1 MPIQLIDN
9 FELNTAKPL
18 DNRMV
23 VGPDFFYNTKED
35 IPSINRYEGLRIWDT
50 NDSSPYVWDGSGF
63 IPEAPGIG
71 GSGTI
76 GYIPVFNDVESVTN
90 SNIRFTNNSIG
101 IGAAPD
107 DNFTLSVNGAVKASS
122 YEGIGINISNIN
134 ATNITTGSLNPLRIG
149 GGTGGAIQVLINNQS
164 NITEWIQSFDFISGS
179 TDKVKVSPTT
189 TTNFKPLLLGN
200 SYATIPSYLSVND
213 NVHILANTAD
223 GRVISR
229 GFSITNPGQN
239 ALANGRL
246 TTILSENN
254 TAHRDIKIPTLY
266 NSLGKFLIDNLDQ
279 EINSTKTFTE
289 NTFFTENVTIGSTS
303 TSYTIT
309 TSGTSQ
315 ILSEGYE
322 DGLDF
327 QGPWIAQGIASTSSV
342 SKLLVDGYIKASGIF
357 FTSDE
362 RNKNEILRPKNETLL
377 DKVLK
382 LEPVLYQLKDT
393 GFIEM
398 GLIAQEVEKVI
409 PEAVVKVTS
418 ENNEEGEY
426 NLNYSIIF
434 THLIGAIKELNKE
447 IESIKGKL

>member
-35 IPSINRYEGLRIWDT
+35 IPSINRYEGLRIWDA
-50 NDSSPYVWDGSGF
+50 NDSSPYVWNGSEF

-76 GYIPVFNDVESVTN
+76 GYIPVFNGLESLTN
-90 SNIRFTNNSIG
+90 SNIRFTNSSIG

-107 DNFTLSVNGAVKASS
+107 DNFTLSVNGAMKASS

-134 ATNITTGSLNPLRIG
+134 ATNITTGSLNPLRINGIG
-149 GGTGGAIQVLINNQS
+149 GNTHVLTNNQS
-164 NITEWIQSFDFISGS
+164 NITQWELVSDFTSGK
-179 TDKVKVSPTT
+179 TDKLKVSPLMS
-189 TTNFKPLLLGN
+189 NFFKPLLLSDSYVN
-200 SYATIPSYLSVND
+200 SELYTDVRFGIN
-213 NVHILANTAD
+213 ILADTQNA
-223 GRVISR
+223 RIISR
-229 GFSITNPGQN
+229 GVSLVSPVIPGTIIN
-239 ALANGRL
+239 AKK
-246 TTILSENN
+246 TTIICDPVSN
-254 TAHRDIKIPTLY
+254 HRDIKIPTLY
-266 NSLGKFLIDNLDQ
+266 NSSGKFLIDNLDQ
-279 EINSTKTFTE
+279 EINSSKTFTE

-303 TSYTIT
+303 TAYTIT
-309 TSGTSQ
+309 TSDDSQ

-322 DGLDF
+322 DGSGD
-327 QGPWIAQGIASTSSV
+327 QSPWVAQGIESTSTP

-418 ENNEEGEY
+418 ENNKEGEY